1 MSVVAYP
8 APCNSQGLKYM
19 ALEEEFWKA
28 SEGVIED
35 TSTLAY
41 LIARDSGLG
50 GLESLMTY
58 PQKHG
63 NTRTAPIMKVKSQ
76 STIVISSSKVGMQR
90 LGLIPLAASE
100 SATTKQLDKGMGKET
115 VKEEMDIDV
124 DHHQEEQGASQL
136 PPPTTTRWLTWGT
149 HNVVLIIP
157 QTCWKDAE
165 ATAFMLQSQKASKIN
180 HHYLMLLDLMLC
192 GLPLKVLHHKLW
204 QALAQ
209 GTAALLHGWEPEQAI
224 EFNVEDISEFWPL
237 LSQTVKW
244 QGHHVLHYKRH
255 SSDHCHHACT
265 WIIHIIKGTLG
276 EFVHALTD
284 PN

>member
-8 APCNSQGLKYM
+8 APCSSQGLKYM

-63 NTRTAPIMKVKSQ
+63 RTRTAPIMKVKSQ

-124 DHHQEEQGASQL
+124 DHHQEEQGDMLEGCRSNSIHVTITKGLKNKPPLFDATGSHAVWAAS
-136 PPPTTTRWLTWGT
+136 
-149 HNVVLIIP
+149 
-157 QTCWKDAE
+157 E
-165 ATAFMLQSQKASKIN
+165 
-180 HHYLMLLDLMLC
+180 
-192 GLPLKVLHHKLW
+192 
-204 QALAQ
+204 ALAQ